1 MVIMCVSE
9 NNLELCA
16 EMCAVFNAQK
26 SSVDMTQCTLYT
38 THHPCLECTKVILQA
53 GIRVVVWG
61 NDRDNDVEH
70 TSDMVYRAKACFK

>member
-1 MVIMCVSE
+1 MCPSE
-9 NNLELCA
+9 KELELCA

-61 NDRDNDVEH
+61 NDSEKNAKV
-70 TSDMVYRAKACFK
+70 TSDIVYRAKACFK